1 MINHYIPSSLQEAV
15 QLLSEH
21 DCYIMAGGTDLMVH
35 RYRRSGLLP
44 NFDKDILYVANIEE
58 LNYIKQDEN
67 GDFHIGA
74 TTKLVDIL
82 NHELTPTLMK
92 DIIRE
97 LASPNI
103 RNMATMAG
111 NLANASP
118 AGDSIVGLYLLD
130 AQVVLASIHGE
141 RTMPAQEFVFGIR
154 KISRKKDELIKEII
168 IPHYDFKTYWK
179 KVGSRASESI
189 SKITFAGGYKV
200 IDGIVK
206 EFRIAYGSVSIT
218 VVRKQELEEKYKN
231 LKIEDFKA
239 KIPAIIEDF
248 IEFVKPIDDQRSS
261 KIYRIKVA
269 RNITRHFLESIEQ
282 EGL

>member
-1 MINHYIPSSLQEAV
+1 MINHYIPASFNEA
-15 QLLSEH
+15 LHILAEH

-44 NFDKDILYVANIEE
+44 NFDKDVLYIANIEE
-58 LNYIKQDEN
+58 LNYIKKDEN
-67 GDFHIGA
+67 GDLHIGA

-82 NHELTPTLMK
+82 NNKFTPMLMK
-92 DIIRE
+92 EIINE

-130 AQVVLASIHGE
+130 AKVVLASAKEE
-141 RTMPAQEFVFGIR
+141 RVMPAQEFIFGVR
-154 KISRKKDELIKEII
+154 KINRKKDELIKEII
-168 IPHYDFKTYWK
+168 IPHFDYQTYWK

-200 IDGIVK
+200 VDGIVK
-206 EFRIAYGSVSIT
+206 EFRMAYGSVSIT
-218 VVRKQELEEKYKN
+218 VVRK
-231 LKIEDFKA
+231 F
-239 KIPAIIEDF
+239 
-248 IEFVKPIDDQRSS
+248 
-261 KIYRIKVA
+261 
-269 RNITRHFLESIEQ
+269 
-282 EGL
+282 

>member
-1 MINHYIPSSLQEAV
+1 MINHYIPASFNEA
-15 QLLSEH
+15 LHILAEH

-44 NFDKDILYVANIEE
+44 NFDKDVLYIANIEE
-58 LNYIKQDEN
+58 LNYIKKDEN
-67 GDFHIGA
+67 GDLHIGA

-82 NHELTPTLMK
+82 NNKFTPMLMK
-92 DIIRE
+92 EIINE

-130 AQVVLASIHGE
+130 AKVVLASAKEE
-141 RTMPAQEFVFGIR
+141 RVMPAQEFIFGVR
-154 KISRKKDELIKEII
+154 KINRKKDELIKEII
-168 IPHYDFKTYWK
+168 IPHFDYQTYWK

-200 IDGIVK
+200 VDGIVK
-206 EFRIAYGSVSIT
+206 EFRMAYGSVSIT

-231 LKIEDFKA
+231 LKIEDFRE

-248 IEFVKPIDDQRSS
+248 MKFVKPIDDQRSS

-269 RNITRHFLESIEQ
+269 RNITKHFLESIK
-282 EGL
+282 

>member
-1 MINHYIPSSLQEAV
+1 MINHYIPTSLNEALHV
-15 QLLSEH
+15 LSEH

-35 RYRRSGLLP
+35 RYRRRGLLP
-44 NFDKDILYVANIEE
+44 NFDKDILYVVNIDE
-58 LNYIKQDEN
+58 LNYIKLDEN
-67 GDFHIGA
+67 GDLHIGA

-82 NHELTPTLMK
+82 NNQSTPTLMK
-92 DIIRE
+92 EIINE

-103 RNMATMAG
+103 RNMATLAG

-130 AQVVLASIHGE
+130 AQVVLTSIHGD
-141 RTMPAQEFVFGIR
+141 RVIKAQDFIYGIR
-154 KISRKKDELIKEII
+154 KINRKKDELIKEII
-168 IPHYDFKTYWK
+168 IPHFDFHTYWK

-200 IDGIVK
+200 EDGIVK
-206 EFRIAYGSVSIT
+206 EFRMAYGSVSIT

-239 KIPAIIEDF
+239 KITAIIEDF
-248 IEFVKPIDDQRSS
+248 MQFVKPIDDQRSS
-261 KIYRIKVA
+261 KIYRYKVA
-269 RNITRHFLESIEQ
+269 RNITKNFLENIK
-282 EGL
+282 